1 MGFFDKLKQGLS
13 KTKTSFDEKVNN
25 IIGGFIRWLMKGCKT
40 KLSNEINYDKNY
52 HKNWAC
58 IICLTIIY
66 IIFDSCNYY
75 IWIIFYLI

>member
-1 MGFFDKLKQGLS
+1 MFRFNCKKS
-13 KTKTSFDEKVNN
+13 KKRVKDMSWIYN
-25 IIGGFIRWLMKGCKT
+25 IVGGFIRWLMKGCKT

-66 IIFDSCNYY
+66 IIFD
-75 IWIIFYLI
+75 YLRKHL